1 MNREDMILISVDDHV
16 IEPPDMFVGHL
27 PKRYEAD
34 APRMV
39 HTDNGTD
46 VWAFRGHVILNSA
59 LNAIA
64 GRPKEEYG
72 LEPQGL
78 DEIRPGCFDVH
89 DRVKDMSAG
98 GLLAQMCFPSFP
110 GFAGRLFATEDPD
123 FSLALVQ
130 AYNDWHIDEWA
141 GAYPGRFIPMALPA
155 IWDPEATAAEVRR
168 VAGKGCHSITFTEN
182 PAVMG
187 YPSFH
192 SDHWDPLWRAL
203 SDTGTILNVHIGS
216 SGRIA
221 VPAADGPPDVMI
233 TLQPMN
239 IVQAAADLLWSRVI
253 KEFPGVRIALSEGGT
268 GWIPYFLERLDKTF
282 EMHATWT
289 MQDFGGKLPSE
300 VFRERFLTC
309 FITDSVGLGLRHD
322 IGIGNICW
330 ECDYPHSDSLW
341 PNAPEQLF
349 DDFVKHGVPD
359 EDINKI
365 THENAMRWYQFDPFR
380 HVPRDQATVG
390 ALRRSVADH
399 DVSVQPRSHKNIPAA
414 EKLAQ
419 YRMRAEAA
427 VKKSPVVR

>member
-1 MNREDMILISVDDHV
+1 
-16 IEPPDMFVGHL
+16 
-27 PKRYEAD
+27 
-34 APRMV
+34 
-39 HTDNGTD
+39 
-46 VWAFRGHVILNSA
+46 
-59 LNAIA
+59 
-64 GRPKEEYG
+64 
-72 LEPQGL
+72 
-78 DEIRPGCFDVH
+78 
-89 DRVKDMSAG
+89 
-98 GLLAQMCFPSFP
+98 
-110 GFAGRLFATEDPD
+110 
-123 FSLALVQ
+123 
-130 AYNDWHIDEWA
+130 
-141 GAYPGRFIPMALPA
+141 
-155 IWDPEATAAEVRR
+155 
-168 VAGKGCHSITFTEN
+168 
-182 PAVMG
+182 MG

-192 SDHWDPLWRAL
+192 SEHWDPLWRAL

-221 VPAADGPPDVMI
+221 VPAEDGPPDVMI

-322 IGIGNICW
+322 IGIDNICW

-349 DDFVKHGVPD
+349 DDFVKHSVPD

-365 THENAMRWYQFDPFR
+365 THENAMRWYQFDPYR
-380 HVPRDQATVG
+380 HVRRDQATVG
-390 ALRRSVADH
+390 ALRASVADH
-399 DVSVQPRSHKNIPAA
+399 DVSVQPRSHHNIPAH

-427 VKKSPVVR
+427 VKKAPVVR